1 MGTMHT
7 PVLLQEAIDALQI
20 QKGEWYIDATFGR
33 GGHTEQILK
42 MGGKVIA
49 FDVDQ
54 EAIEYGQKQFAEEMR
69 DKNLI
74 LIRENFE
81 KLESETRKITS
92 EEIRGILMDFGV
104 SSPQLDDNTRGFS
117 FQSDAE
123 LDMRMDDRL
132 GVKAKD
138 LLMLIDERQ
147 LANAFFEYGGE
158 EQSKRVA
165 HAIVETRKRQNIETV
180 SDLVTIIEKVKGK
193 KREHLHPA
201 TKIFQALRILVN
213 GELGSIERALPQA
226 LNLLETGGRL
236 VTISFHEGED
246 RIVKNLFREWE
257 QEEKGLVIGKKPIQP
272 TEDEITKNIRSRSA
286 KLRIFEKK

>member
-20 QKGEWYIDATFGR
+20 KTGEWYIDATFGR

-42 MGGKVIA
+42 LAGKVIA

-54 EAIEYGQKQFAEEMR
+54 EAITFGQKQFANEIEN
-69 DKNLI
+69 KNLI

-81 KLESETRKITS
+81 KLESEVRKVTS
-92 EEIRGILMDFGV
+92 EEMSGVLMDFGV
-104 SSPQLDDNTRGFS
+104 SSPQLDKNTRGFS
-117 FQSDAE
+117 FQSDAQ

-165 HAIVETRKRQNIETV
+165 RAIVETRKRQNIETV
-180 SDLVTIIEKVKGK
+180 HDLVAIIEKVKGRQ
-193 KREHLHPA
+193 REHLHPA
-201 TKIFQALRILVN
+201 TKVFQALRILVN
-213 GELGSIERALPQA
+213 DELGSIERALPQA
-226 LNLLETGGRL
+226 FILLKTGGRL

-246 RIVKNLFREWE
+246 RIVKNLFKGWE
-257 QEEKGLVIGKKPIQP
+257 QEEKGQVIGKKPIHP
-272 TEDEITKNIRSRSA
+272 TENEIQQNVRSRSA